1 MQRSST
7 AGVEHLFSIAT
18 LTAILLSGACTSSN
32 SLLSPEDEK
41 EAANRCTDPQNP
53 YNEGTGHYAGY
64 EWAEEKNP
72 TVKNSIPEL
81 QRLLEFLFRK
91 SCSKRKLT

>member
-7 AGVEHLFSIAT
+7 AGVKHLFSIAT

-53 YNEGTGHYAGY
+53 ITKVRATMRATSGQ
-64 EWAEEKNP
+64 K
-72 TVKNSIPEL
+72 
-81 QRLLEFLFRK
+81 
-91 SCSKRKLT
+91 KRIRQ